1 MIELI
6 FDPALKA
13 ETWFDP
19 TWFGAGWFDDE
30 LVETAV
36 VPPVTARRS
45 KRLWLKSQKDL
56 YDIQRQIEREDEELV
71 EFLTIFVNT
80 GLLN

>member
-30 LVETAV
+30 LTETAV
-36 VPPVTARRS
+36 VPPVTAREYGGKWFKS
-45 KRLWLKSQKDL
+45 KKELEALEGQILK
-56 YDIQRQIEREDEELV
+56 EDEELI

-80 GLLN
+80 ELLN

>member
-19 TWFGAGWFDDE
+19 TWFVAGWFDDE
-30 LVETAV
+30 LIETEV

-56 YDIQRQIEREDEELV
+56 YVQQRQIQMEDEELI

-80 GLLN
+80 ELLN